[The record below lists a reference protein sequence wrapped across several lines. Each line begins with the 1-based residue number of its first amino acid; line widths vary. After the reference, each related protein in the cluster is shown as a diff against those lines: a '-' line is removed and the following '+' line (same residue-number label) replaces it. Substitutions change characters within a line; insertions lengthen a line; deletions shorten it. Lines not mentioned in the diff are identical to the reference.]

1 MLHERVERVVC
12 WRDIIRQALL
22 KEPSIMHELQ
32 TKAWRDGRAPSPP
45 HTPASNLV
53 LTGDTSPVCMVCMT
67 LP

>member
-22 KEPSIMHELQ
+22 KEPGIMHELQ
-32 TKAWRDGRAPSPP
+32 TRAWTEGLLLSPL
-45 HTPASNLV
+45 SNLV
-53 LTGDTSPVCMVCMT
+53 LTGDTSPVCMACMT